1 MVASN
6 IMNIFAKSPL
16 KPIEEH
22 IRLAHKASELLIEF
36 FDVVYDEDWKKAES
50 IYQNIASKEREADKL
65 KRDVRLQLSRGLFMP
80 VERSDLLELV
90 TQQDRIAN
98 RAKDIAGRVIG
109 RQMLVPKQIRDQ
121 FKEYI
126 ERCVDAT
133 NQSCIVINEF
143 DALLE
148 NSFKGREVTI
158 VEALVHKIHDIE
170 ADTDQME
177 INLRLAVKK
186 IENEYNPLDIMF
198 LYSIIDWVGN
208 LADLAEKVGSRLE
221 LMLVR

>member
-1 MVASN
+1 
-6 IMNIFAKSPL
+6 MNIFAKSPL

-22 IRLAHKASELLIEF
+22 IRLAHQASEMLIEF
-36 FDVVYDEDWKKAES
+36 FDVVYDEDWEKAES
-50 IYQNIASKEREADKL
+50 IYQSIATKEREADTL
-65 KRDVRLQLSRGLFMP
+65 KREVRLQLSRGLFMP

-109 RQMLVPKQIRDQ
+109 RQMMVPKQIREP
-121 FKEYI
+121 FKAYI
-126 ERCVDAT
+126 QRCVDAT

-158 VEALVHKIHDIE
+158 VETLVHKIHAIE

-177 INLRLAVKK
+177 IDLRLAVKA
-186 IENEYNPLDIMF
+186 IENEYSPLDIMF
-198 LYSIIDWVGN
+198 LYGILDWIGN

>member
-1 MVASN
+1 
-6 IMNIFAKSPL
+6 MNIFAKSPL

-22 IRLAHKASELLIEF
+22 IRLAHKASAMLIEF

-50 IYQNIASKEREADKL
+50 IYQTIATIEREADKL

-90 TQQDRIAN
+90 TQQDKIAN

-109 RQMLVPKQIRDQ
+109 RQMLVPKKIGER

-126 ERCVDAT
+126 QRCVDAT
-133 NQSCIVINEF
+133 NQACIVVNEF

-148 NSFKGREVTI
+148 NSFKGREVTL
-158 VEALVHKIHDIE
+158 VESLVHKIHDIE
-170 ADTDQME
+170 AHTDQME
-177 INLRLAVKK
+177 IDLRLALKE
-186 IENEYNPLDIMF
+186 IENEYNPLDMMF
-198 LYSIIDWVGN
+198 LYSVIDWIGN